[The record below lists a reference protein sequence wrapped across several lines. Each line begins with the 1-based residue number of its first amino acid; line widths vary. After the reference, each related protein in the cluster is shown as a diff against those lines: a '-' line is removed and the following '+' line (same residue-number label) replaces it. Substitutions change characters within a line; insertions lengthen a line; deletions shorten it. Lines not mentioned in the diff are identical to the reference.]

1 MGSDWSG
8 LGELGGLGE
17 LTVEVGDDLNGE
29 GGPTEEV
36 FDVKEADWS
45 RGLGE
50 GAGEGRVIEGRGS
63 GEDFDL
69 LAPPSGEE
77 IDATGEPGR
86 REEEE
91 RWGEGEEE
99 DLSNQLFEFFQL
111 WSTPP
116 EQPVVQGTETGS
128 HWGAGEVRLCWRVC
142 IICRCIYARSL

>member
-1 MGSDWSG
+1 MG

-17 LTVEVGDDLNGE
+17 LTVEVGEDLNGE

-63 GEDFDL
+63 GEDLDF

-91 RWGEGEEE
+91 RWGEGEED
-99 DLSNQLFEFFQL
+99 DLSNQLFDFSNFGPPHLSSQL
-111 WSTPP
+111 SKGRRPALI
-116 EQPVVQGTETGS
+116 GGL
-128 HWGAGEVRLCWRVC
+128 GEVRVCWRV
-142 IICRCIYARSL
+142 YVHYM

>member
-1 MGSDWSG
+1 M
-8 LGELGGLGE
+8 
-17 LTVEVGDDLNGE
+17 EVGEDLNGE

-45 RGLGE
+45 RGLGD

-63 GEDFDL
+63 GEDLDL

-91 RWGEGEEE
+91 RWGEGEED
-99 DLSNQLFEFFQL
+99 DLSNQLFDFFQL
-111 WSTPP
+111 LSTPP

-128 HWGAGEVRLCWRVC
+128 HWGAGGGEGLLE
-142 IICRCIYARSL
+142 SLRPSDWKVNKTEEGRRISS